1 MALMRTSSD
10 EVSSVR
16 IRLRANTGQRLAVE
30 DERGGIHL
38 FLSLDFLP
46 LLLLSFSYDEG
57 RFCCSSKSSSSSSNS
72 SNSTQQNDTARL
84 QKVKSPS
91 SISSSS
97 GNKLILSKKYPPQGR
112 YV

>member
-1 MALMRTSSD
+1 MVLMRASSD

-38 FLSLDFLP
+38 FSLWIFFRFF
-46 LLLLSFSYDEG
+46 LLSFSHDEG
-57 RFCCSSKSSSSSSNS
+57 RFCGSSSSSSSSSNN
-72 SNSTQQNDTARL
+72 SNSSTQQANTARL

-91 SISSSS
+91 SM
-97 GNKLILSKKYPPQGR
+97 QQQR
-112 YV
+112 RQ

>member
-1 MALMRTSSD
+1 MVLMRASSD

-16 IRLRANTGQRLAVE
+16 TRLRANMGQRLAVE

-46 LLLLSFSYDEG
+46 FLLLSFSHDEG
-57 RFCCSSKSSSSSSNS
+57 RFCSSSSSSSSSNS
-72 SNSTQQNDTARL
+72 SSSSAQQNDTARL

-91 SISSSS
+91 SSM
-97 GNKLILSKKYPPQGR
+97 QQQQQQR
-112 YV
+112 Q

>member
-1 MALMRTSSD
+1 MVLMRASSD

-38 FLSLDFLP
+38 FLSLDFRLF
-46 LLLLSFSYDEG
+46 LLLSFSHVEG
-57 RFCCSSKSSSSSSNS
+57 RFCSSSSSSNSSNS

-84 QKVKSPS
+84 QQ
-91 SISSSS
+91 
-97 GNKLILSKKYPPQGR
+97 KKAPAAAAAAAAAIN
-112 YV
+112 